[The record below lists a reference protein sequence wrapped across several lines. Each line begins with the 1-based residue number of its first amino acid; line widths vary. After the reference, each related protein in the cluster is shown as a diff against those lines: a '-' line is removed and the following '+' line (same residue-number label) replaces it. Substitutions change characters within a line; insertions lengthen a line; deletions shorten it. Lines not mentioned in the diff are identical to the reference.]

1 MTKNNAIIKIM
12 TVQLIL
18 MSLMLIFS
26 HCSLRHTLEANLKLD
41 KSTASSQLKIQKTQ
55 AQKCCRVD
63 FKKTTLKKSNP
74 QKHLQFHLASA
85 VADFTFQKPLLN
97 ELPSAINRQ
106 EAPKS
111 KAVPLYILYQN
122 MRCFIS

>member
-1 MTKNNAIIKIM
+1 MTA
-12 TVQLIL
+12 QFIL

-26 HCSLRHTLEANLKLD
+26 HCSLRHTIEANLNLD
-41 KSTASSQLKIQKTQ
+41 KSIASSQLKIQKTQ

-63 FKKTTLKKSNP
+63 FKKATVTISKP
-74 QKHLQFHLASA
+74 QKHLQFHLAGLTT
-85 VADFTFQKPLLN
+85 DFSFQKPLFN

-106 EAPKS
+106 EVPKS
-111 KAVPLYILYQN
+111 QAVPLYILYQN